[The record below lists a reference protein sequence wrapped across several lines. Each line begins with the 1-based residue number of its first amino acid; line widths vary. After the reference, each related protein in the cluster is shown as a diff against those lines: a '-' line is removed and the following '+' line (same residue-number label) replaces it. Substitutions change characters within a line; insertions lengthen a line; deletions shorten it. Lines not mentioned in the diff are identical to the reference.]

1 MATWEAIYRLA
12 NGLDATEMVRIAK
25 YFASDAGQRVVVAA
39 QHLHGGIGVDV
50 DYALHRYFIWG
61 KHIEL
66 ILGPAPAQLAKMG
79 AELAA

>member
-1 MATWEAIYRLA
+1 MAKFWAA
-12 NGLDATEMVRIAK
+12 DG
-25 YFASDAGQRVVVAA
+25 GQRVVHAA

-50 DYALHRYFIWG
+50 DYPLHRYFIWA
-61 KHIEL
+61 KHVEL

>member
-1 MATWEAIYRLA
+1 WESIYRLST
-12 NGLDATEMVRIAK
+12 GTPATEMVRIAK
-25 YFASDAGQRVVVAA
+25 YWASDAGQRVVVAA

-50 DYALHRYFIWG
+50 DYPLHRYFCWS

-66 ILGPAPAQLAKMG
+66 TLGSAPAQLAKLG